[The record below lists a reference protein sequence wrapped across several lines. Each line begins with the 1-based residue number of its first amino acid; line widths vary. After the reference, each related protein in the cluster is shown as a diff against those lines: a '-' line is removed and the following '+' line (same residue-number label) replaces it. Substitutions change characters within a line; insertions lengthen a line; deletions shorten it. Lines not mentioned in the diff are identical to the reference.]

1 MKESYASPVLEE
13 SPFYSKWPSR
23 GFEAYR
29 LPLSKMSPDV
39 YQFINMMC
47 RFIISVSY
55 PLNDPRGEGK
65 ETCSE
70 THDEMINMQKIM
82 FVQGL
87 DQLANCMFREGKEM
101 VLERPLLILIE

>member
-1 MKESYASPVLEE
+1 
-13 SPFYSKWPSR
+13 
-23 GFEAYR
+23 
-29 LPLSKMSPDV
+29 MSPDV

-101 VLERPLLILIE
+101 VLERPLLILIEFGLGLVKKLRCVCASRKSRSV